1 MQAYLAVAIGGAL
14 GACCRF
20 GLGEFILHLCGK
32 SFPFA
37 TLLVNILGSFVLGL
51 LYGLFLAE
59 HLTVKPWKTLIGVG
73 FLGAFTTFS
82 TFSLDTVLL
91 LQQGELVKAGLNVVL
106 NVLVCL
112 TLAWLGLKLGSMK

>member
-1 MQAYLAVAIGGAL
+1 MQAYLAVAIGGAI

-20 GLGEFILHLCGK
+20 GLGELILHLCGK

-59 HLTVKPWKTLIGVG
+59 HLTVNPWKTLIGVG

-106 NVLVCL
+106 NVLICL

>member
-1 MQAYLAVAIGGAL
+1 MNAYLAVAVGGAA
-14 GACCRF
+14 GACCRY
-20 GLGEFILHLCGK
+20 GLAEFILLLCGK

-51 LYGLFLAE
+51 LYGLFFAG
-59 HLTVKPWKTLIGVG
+59 HLTVNPWHTLIGVG

-91 LQQGELVKAGLNVVL
+91 LQQGELAKAGLNVVL
-106 NVLVCL
+106 NVLICL
-112 TLAWLGLKLGSMK
+112 TLAWLGIKLGSMK

>member
-1 MQAYLAVAIGGAL
+1 MHAYLAVAIGGAL

-59 HLTVKPWKTLIGVG
+59 HLTVNPWKTLIGVG
-73 FLGAFTTFS
+73 F
-82 TFSLDTVLL
+82 
-91 LQQGELVKAGLNVVL
+91 
-106 NVLVCL
+106 
-112 TLAWLGLKLGSMK
+112 